1 MSYGSMEFKVIEKV
15 PGKLVINYEEL
26 KAALSVELEKYKGL
40 VVTENQIT
48 EAKSTRA
55 KLNKVKE
62 AIEDRRKELKKEYL
76 KPYEIVEKQAKEL
89 VGMIDEV
96 SSNIANQIK
105 EFEEKE
111 KEAKK
116 IQIANLWVKLGYN
129 KITVDKIWNEK
140 WLNKTFALSNIK
152 EEMQAQIDDIEGDLN
167 AIKELCGEDKQKC
180 LTLQSKYLRTLDFQQ
195 VLSEYNAETE
205 AAKKIIA
212 EEKAVKAEQEPI
224 TVVSEEPQEEVE
236 VQTEV
241 QEAIY
246 EIKFA
251 VIGTEKQIK
260 ALSQFMFDN
269 NIKFEILKG
278 E

>member
-55 KLNKVKE
+55 KLNKVKA

-89 VGMIDEV
+89 VAMIDEA

-140 WLNKTFALSNIK
+140 WLNKTFALSKIK

>member
-55 KLNKVKE
+55 KLNKVKA

-89 VGMIDEV
+89 VDMIDEA

-116 IQIANLWVKLGYN
+116 IEIANLWVKLGYN

-140 WLNKTFALSNIK
+140 WLNKTFALSKIK

>member
-55 KLNKVKE
+55 KLNKVKA

-89 VGMIDEV
+89 VAMIDEA

-116 IQIANLWVKLGYN
+116 IEIANLWVKLGYN

-140 WLNKTFALSNIK
+140 WLNKTFTLSKIK

>member
-55 KLNKVKE
+55 KLNKVKA

-89 VGMIDEV
+89 VDMIDEA

-116 IQIANLWVKLGYN
+116 IEIANLWVKLGYN

-140 WLNKTFALSNIK
+140 WLNKTFTLSKIK

-212 EEKAVKAEQEPI
+212 EEKAVKTEQEPI

>member
-55 KLNKVKE
+55 KLNKVKA

-89 VGMIDEV
+89 VGMIDEA

-140 WLNKTFALSNIK
+140 WLNKTFALSKIK

-180 LTLQSKYLRTLDFQQ
+180 LTLQSKYLRTLDFQL
-195 VLSEYNAETE
+195 VLLEYNAETE

>member
-55 KLNKVKE
+55 KLNKVKA

-76 KPYEIVEKQAKEL
+76 KPYEIIEKQAKEL
-89 VGMIDEV
+89 VGMIDEA

-116 IQIANLWVKLGYN
+116 IEIANLWVKLGYN

-140 WLNKTFALSNIK
+140 WLNKTFALSKIK

-180 LTLQSKYLRTLDFQQ
+180 LTLQSKYLRTLDFQL
-195 VLSEYNAETE
+195 VLLEYNAETE

>member
-116 IQIANLWVKLGYN
+116 IEIANLWVKLGYN